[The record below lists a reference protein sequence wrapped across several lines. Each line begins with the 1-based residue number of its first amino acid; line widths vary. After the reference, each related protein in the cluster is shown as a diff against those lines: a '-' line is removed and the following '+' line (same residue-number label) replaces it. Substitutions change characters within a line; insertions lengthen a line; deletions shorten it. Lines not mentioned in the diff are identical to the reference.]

1 MNTFFKYSLWVLMI
15 FLNSLI
21 YASNSPEWEIVP
33 SQSEITFTGTQNG
46 APVTGRFKKF
56 TGQIF
61 VDPVNYKASSIHMT
75 IDMNSISAPFEDIV
89 TTLASPDWF
98 NVKLFPNAE
107 FKATKFNKLNDKTYE
122 TDGTLTIR
130 DKSAPVTLKF
140 VVDQISKDQALVEG
154 STTVKRS
161 VFGVGQG
168 EWASTDEIQDDVII
182 RFKISAIRKK

>member
-33 SQSEITFTGTQNG
+33 SQSEITFTGIQNG

-61 VDPVNYKASSIHMT
+61 VDPANYKASSIHMT

-107 FKATKFNKLNDKTYE
+107 FKATKFNKLDDKTYE

>member
-1 MNTFFKYSLWVLMI
+1 MNTFFKYPLWVLMI
-15 FLNSLI
+15 FLSSLI

-61 VDPVNYKASSIHMT
+61 VDPVDYKASSIHMT
-75 IDMNSISAPFEDIV
+75 IDMNSISAPFEDIT

-98 NVKLFPNAE
+98 NVKVFPNAE
-107 FKATKFNKLNDKTYE
+107 FKATKFNKLDDNTYE

-154 STTVKRS
+154 NTTVKRS

>member
-61 VDPVNYKASSIHMT
+61 VDPVNYKAGKT
-75 IDMNSISAPFEDIV
+75 NKPKKEAGNPAAEVISHPLIGIA
-89 TTLASPDWF
+89 
-98 NVKLFPNAE
+98 NM
-107 FKATKFNKLNDKTYE
+107 
-122 TDGTLTIR
+122 
-130 DKSAPVTLKF
+130 
-140 VVDQISKDQALVEG
+140 
-154 STTVKRS
+154 
-161 VFGVGQG
+161 
-168 EWASTDEIQDDVII
+168 
-182 RFKISAIRKK
+182 KK